1 MVALAYWAERGLRAR
16 AWRRWTIVYLG
27 TVVLMF
33 VLIYPWISA
42 IPIRNQDLA
51 NYQWLTSW
59 AYDFQF
65 YPSSKVP

>member
-1 MVALAYWAERGLRAR
+1 VA
-16 AWRRWTIVYLG
+16 
-27 TVVLMF
+27 LMF

-42 IPIRNQDLA
+42 VPIRNQDLA